1 MNILFYCQHVLGVGH
16 LRRSLAIAEALAGE
30 RLSIVSGGPEAPLPY
45 PAHAASIRLPGLR
58 MDENFSE
65 LFPVDPQA
73 KLEDVKKLRREKLFQ
88 AMDEVRPDIFLVELF
103 PFGRRGFAF
112 ELDPLLTAARRGN
125 FGPMRTVVSLRDV
138 LVEKKKKEKYEA
150 WVLDRLNRLF
160 DLLLIH
166 ADPRLLSLDE
176 TFSRTGE
183 IACSVRYTGYVAATP
198 ALDARDLKRRD
209 LGLAHGQKLFV
220 VSAGGGQVG
229 GPLLK
234 AALEAFARLKTKNA
248 RLRMFA
254 GPYLDDAAF
263 LELTRRARD
272 LPGTETLRFS
282 QDFSAELAAAD
293 ASLSMA
299 GYNTTM
305 DLLASGIP
313 AAVWPFAQNRE
324 QRMRAARLE
333 QLGGPAV
340 LEDAD
345 LAPELLARR
354 MDGLAATP
362 RRTGPP
368 PVDLN
373 GAQTTARLLHEWM
386 GGLL

>member
-45 PAHAASIRLPGLR
+45 PDHVESIRLPGLR

-65 LFPVDPQA
+65 LFPVDPQTN
-73 KLEDVKKLRREKLFQ
+73 LEEVKALRREKLFQ
-88 AMDEVRPDIFLVELF
+88 AMDEIRPDVFLVELF

-112 ELDPLLTAARRGN
+112 ELDPLLTAARQGR
-125 FGPMRTVVSLRDV
+125 FGPVKTVVSLRDA
-138 LVEKKKKEKYEA
+138 LVEKKKQEKYEA

-166 ADPRLLSLDE
+166 ADPKLLSLDE
-176 TFSRTGE
+176 TFSRTGD
-183 IACSVRYTGYVAATP
+183 IACPVRYTGYVATP
-198 ALDARDLKRRD
+198 AASGARGRKRRE
-209 LGLAHGQKLFV
+209 LGLADGQRLFV

-229 GPLLK
+229 GPVLA
-234 AALEAFARLKTKNA
+234 AALEAFTRLETKNA

-254 GPYLDDAAF
+254 GPYLDAATF
-263 LELTRRARD
+263 SKLETRAKD
-272 LPGTETLRFS
+272 LPGAEVLRFS
-282 QDFSAELAAAD
+282 RDFATELAAAD

-313 AAVWPFAQNRE
+313 AEVWPFGQNRE

-333 QLGGPAV
+333 RLGGPAV

-345 LAPELLARR
+345 LAPDLLARR
-354 MDGLAATP
+354 MDRLAATP

-373 GAQTTARLLHEWM
+373 GAQTSARLLLNLM
-386 GGLL
+386 GEMR